1 MRKVLV
7 LLIAALAVSVP
18 LAALVPNQP
27 APGFTLKSLDGKTL
41 SLADLK
47 GKVVVVNFWA
57 TWCPPCRE
65 EIPDFVA
72 FYNENRAKGLEIV
85 GVSVDEKT
93 AQQVKPFVDQNKMG
107 YPVAMVTE
115 KILRDY
121 GPIQAIPTTFV
132 IDKKG
137 IVRYAQEGMLDKAA
151 LTAMF
156 KKYSAEN

>member
-7 LLIAALAVSVP
+7 LLIAALAVSVT

-27 APGFTLKSLDGKTL
+27 APAFTLKSLDGKTL

-72 FYNENRAKGLEIV
+72 FYNENRAKGLEVV
-85 GVSVDEKT
+85 GISVDEKT
-93 AQQVKPFVDQNKMG
+93 AEQVKPFVGRNKMD

-137 IVRYAQEGMLDKAA
+137 IVRFAQEGMLDKAA

-156 KKYSAEN
+156 KKYSAEK